1 VTEDR
6 IQVALADDDVLLRE
20 GLASLLER
28 SGFDVVGQSADA
40 RLLLALVRERQP
52 ELVIVDIRM
61 PPTHST
67 EGLEAARQIR
77 AEFPDIAIL
86 VLSAHVEV
94 EHATGLLASGQRS
107 GYLLKSRV
115 IDVDD
120 FIDTLKRLVKG
131 ASVVDPALVAELVT
145 ARHADDQLDVLSPR
159 EREVLSLM
167 AEGRSNSGIAR
178 KLWVTEGTVEK
189 HIGSILT
196 KLRLPE
202 ADDMHRRVLAVL
214 TFLNERLADLAEEP
228 PDAIRRKLGLRQEA
242 ERAALDDQLGIV
254 VGGVRR
260 DHDDRQVS
268 GVTLGELACE
278 IETVFVTEHD
288 IDENHIWP

>member
-1 VTEDR
+1 MTN
-6 IQVALADDDVLLRE
+6 
-20 GLASLLER
+20 GLQPPVHQP
-28 SGFDVVGQSADA
+28 GNIGQA
-40 RLLLALVRERQP
+40 RN
-52 ELVIVDIRM
+52 
-61 PPTHST
+61 
-67 EGLEAARQIR
+67 AARSM
-77 AEFPDIAIL
+77 FDPSIA
-86 VLSAHVEV
+86 
-94 EHATGLLASGQRS
+94 R
-107 GYLLKSRV
+107 
-115 IDVDD
+115 
-120 FIDTLKRLVKG
+120 
-131 ASVVDPALVAELVT
+131 PALV
-145 ARHADDQLDVLSPR
+145 DSF
-159 EREVLSLM
+159 
-167 AEGRSNSGIAR
+167 R
-178 KLWVTEGTVEK
+178 KLAPRHQLRNPVMFCVY
-189 HIGSILT
+189 IGSILT